1 MSTQNAQKLDTALLL
16 LRIVVGLVFVTAGW
30 GKVTGIEGAQELF
43 SNVGIPFANVTAWI
57 VALIELIGGA
67 MVLVGYKIRIPA
79 ALLALIMVGAIVFVK
94 LSQGWGPMRIDLA
107 LLAMSVSLY
116 LVGSG
121 SYSLGGGAASGEGRT
136 DL

>member
-16 LRIVVGLVFVTAGW
+16 LRIVVGLVFVLAGW
-30 GKVTGIEGAQELF
+30 GKVTGMEGTQEAF
-43 SNVGIPFANVTAWI
+43 ANMGIPLASVTAWL
-57 VALIELIGGA
+57 VGLIELIGGA
-67 MVLVGYKIRIPA
+67 MVLVGYKVRIPA

-116 LVGSG
+116 LLGSG
-121 SYSLGGGAASGEGRT
+121 SYSLGGGASGDEG
-136 DL
+136 

>member
-1 MSTQNAQKLDTALLL
+1 ML
-16 LRIVVGLVFVTAGW
+16 LRIVVGLVFVLAGW
-30 GKVTGIEGAQELF
+30 AKVTGIEGPQELF

-57 VALIELIGGA
+57 VGLIELIGGA

-79 ALLALIMVGAIVFVK
+79 ALLALVMVGAIVFVK
-94 LSQGWGPMRIDLA
+94 LSQGWSPMRIDLA

-121 SYSLGGGAASGEGRT
+121 SYSLGGGAAGDEG
-136 DL
+136 